1 MDVLN
6 LLYRIDEYLTSTT
19 NWKPNMRKLPLNV
32 LHTTI
37 VVIGIGMST
46 SIFAEGVVTQTKN
59 EMTGAIQYQY
69 FLISKN
75 DDSEFL
81 RVICEPRGG
90 ISYQSCRFKYKN
102 LPEAGV
108 RCNLDYNYKFDNGQI
123 ESKKYQPSAGLDY
136 SEYQPFLQK
145 MLQHDKLVIDTMPGI
160 SGMPTPVFDISEFR
174 VKYKQFSHQCSIGSE
189 K

>member
-1 MDVLN
+1 
-6 LLYRIDEYLTSTT
+6 
-19 NWKPNMRKLPLNV
+19 MRKLLLNV
-32 LHTTI
+32 LLTSM

-46 SIFAEGVVTQTKN
+46 SAFAEGAVTQTKN

-69 FLISKN
+69 FLMSKN

-81 RVICEPRGG
+81 SVTCEPSGG
-90 ISYQSCRFKYKN
+90 IEYQFCRFKYKN

-136 SEYQPFLQK
+136 SAYQPFLQK
-145 MLQHDKLVIDTMPGI
+145 MLQHNKLVIDTMPGI

-174 VKYKQFSHQCSIGSE
+174 LKYKQFSHQCSIGGA